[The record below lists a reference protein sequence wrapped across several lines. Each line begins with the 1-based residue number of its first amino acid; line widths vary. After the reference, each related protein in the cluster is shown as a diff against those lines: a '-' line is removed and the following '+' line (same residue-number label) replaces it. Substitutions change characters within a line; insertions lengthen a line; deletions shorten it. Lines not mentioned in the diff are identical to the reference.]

1 MASCGGLFS
10 GLSWAFPWPLRWA
23 VVLYRWPCLWPPVG
37 LSGPFFAVGWLLVGS
52 CGGCSGGGGFL
63 VGLGW
68 PPLAFP
74 LGFVGSGWSG
84 PSGPLRAFPRPFPGL
99 SCVFSGAGCWCPCRE
114 SYLGP
119 PWVPVGVPV
128 GVWASPCWDPGRRWS
143 KVVGRL
149 SLPAAGMVFVEG
161 VRGVSKMAWGREV
174 FSLLIFY
181 LFIKVDKYS
190 LLIHFAPVHPKSLSV
205 QK

>member
-1 MASCGGLFS
+1 MASRGGLSLAFF
-10 GLSWAFPWPLRWA
+10 GAFPWPL
-23 VVLYRWPCLWPPVG
+23 LWGGGPVRLA
-37 LSGPFFAVGWLLVGS
+37 LSRPSRGPFRAFLAVPWLLAGS
-52 CGGCSGGGGFL
+52 CGGCWLGGGFL

-84 PSGPLRAFPRPFPGL
+84 PSGPLRAFLRPFPGL
-99 SCVFSGAGCWCPCRE
+99 SCVFSGAGCWCPCGE

-128 GVWASPCWDPGRRWS
+128 GVWASPCWDPGRKWS
-143 KVVGRL
+143 KGKKRL
-149 SLPAAGMVFVEG
+149 SPPAAGMVFVEG
-161 VRGVSKMAWGREV
+161 VRGVSKMVWGREV
-174 FSLLIFY
+174 FHLLIFY

-190 LLIHFAPVHPKSLSV
+190 LLSSPVPVRPKSLSV
-205 QK
+205 QR